1 MDFSSHQKDWK
12 SFEQNNESIAANVL
26 FSSQNNE
33 EITLLYKSEHNFERE
48 NNVVL

>member
-33 EITLLYKSEHNFERE
+33 EITLLYKSEHNFEQE